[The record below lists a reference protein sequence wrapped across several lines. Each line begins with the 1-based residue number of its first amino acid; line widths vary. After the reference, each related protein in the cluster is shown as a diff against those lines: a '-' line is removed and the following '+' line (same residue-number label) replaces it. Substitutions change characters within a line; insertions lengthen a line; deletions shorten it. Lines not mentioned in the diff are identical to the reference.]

1 MLSDFLK
8 LDDLKNYLGDGS
20 NLQLI
25 HNDIVDIL
33 FAGVPEKGVHESWT
47 RILRCCSVFMTVLT
61 IENGAC
67 VPWNPDAVLQSAI
80 DPQQAWGSRTVLS
93 TEELVALGSA

>member
-25 HNDIVDIL
+25 HNDTVDIL
-33 FAGVPEKGVHESWT
+33 FAGVSEKGVNESWT
-47 RILRCCSVFMTVLT
+47 RILHCCSVFKSVLM
-61 IENGAC
+61 IKPGVC
-67 VPWNPDAVLQSAI
+67 VPGILMLCFSQP
-80 DPQQAWGSRTVLS
+80 
-93 TEELVALGSA
+93 